1 VPNPHD
7 QFNLGACRYLAEE
20 FPEAVKKAAV
30 IYSDIGAAKNRGKT
44 IVEGCEQAGFDVVYE
59 KGAAIGEQNWGSTVS
74 EMQSEGVEYLNVVTA
89 VPELQNLMVAMQ
101 DQGFEPQVIDLG
113 QQYYDP
119 AILES
124 PGSEGAYVLTNTVPF
139 EEADQSP
146 ALQVYLHWLEE
157 AAPGTA
163 PTSLGVQA
171 FSAGLLFAQAVKT
184 LGSDVTRDALLDA
197 LSAVTEWDGGGLHM
211 VTNPGANEMNAC
223 YLYLQVKDAK
233 FERLQPK
240 EGFEC
245 DPSAN
250 IELEGDYG
258 TGARAGG

>member
-1 VPNPHD
+1 
-7 QFNLGACRYLAEE
+7 
-20 FPEAVKKAAV
+20 
-30 IYSDIGAAKNRGKT
+30 
-44 IVEGCEQAGFDVVYE
+44 
-59 KGAAIGEQNWGSTVS
+59 
-74 EMQSEGVEYLNVVTA
+74 
-89 VPELQNLMVAMQ
+89 
-101 DQGFEPQVIDLG
+101 
-113 QQYYDP
+113 
-119 AILES
+119 
-124 PGSEGAYVLTNTVPF
+124 
-139 EEADQSP
+139 
-146 ALQVYLHWLEE
+146 
-157 AAPGTA
+157 
-163 PTSLGVQA
+163 
-171 FSAGLLFAQAVKT
+171 VKT